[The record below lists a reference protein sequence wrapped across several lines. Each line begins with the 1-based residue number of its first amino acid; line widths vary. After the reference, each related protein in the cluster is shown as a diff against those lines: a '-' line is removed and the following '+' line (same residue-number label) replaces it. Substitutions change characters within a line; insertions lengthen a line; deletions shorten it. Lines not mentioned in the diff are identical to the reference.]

1 MAYVRTRVCLA
12 PSYGFSRCVLLC
24 RQMTAASES
33 AHFQAKCKEI
43 GAVVT
48 RSGTDNSS
56 PIVAILGWN
65 SAQDKHL
72 AKYSEI
78 FEKKGFDTIRIS
90 ANPFNT
96 FILLN
101 RVKDVSLKLLDILVE
116 MKSNQNRPVIL
127 YCLSMGGFNVY
138 YFINQAISSPGH
150 QHFNSIRVVGCIFDS
165 CPHFPGLQSIK
176 GVQSTIVET
185 IPNPLLKGLM
195 WVGLGVVGPLVFLL
209 SSNIKRLIPDTI
221 TAPMGC
227 PELFLYSNVDH
238 LVPEKNVLTFM
249 EAHKK
254 RGIKVF
260 SKLCEGSGH
269 VQHYKN
275 YPKEYLHEVNT
286 FTDYCLKQPTVV
298 SKL

>member
-12 PSYGFSRCVLLC
+12 PSYGFSRCVLL
-24 RQMTAASES
+24 RQQMTAASES

-48 RSGTDNSS
+48 RSGTDKSS

-138 YFINQAISSPGH
+138 YFINQAISSPGD

-176 GVQSTIVET
+176 GV
-185 IPNPLLKGLM
+185 
-195 WVGLGVVGPLVFLL
+195 
-209 SSNIKRLIPDTI
+209 
-221 TAPMGC
+221 
-227 PELFLYSNVDH
+227 
-238 LVPEKNVLTFM
+238 
-249 EAHKK
+249 
-254 RGIKVF
+254 
-260 SKLCEGSGH
+260 
-269 VQHYKN
+269 
-275 YPKEYLHEVNT
+275 
-286 FTDYCLKQPTVV
+286 
-298 SKL
+298 